1 MILAARKID
10 IEQDDRVF
18 THSDHSDG
26 MISCED
32 LAEHRDAYDGRHDR
46 LRKGKHSSL
55 TGFHMG
61 KAGGV
66 QEEWSQGGNE
76 SQQQRM
82 KDCKAAGG
90 RHSSDFANMAERKQ
104 RERCDHKCVEGHGQ
118 LAVFFYGNASKNA
131 VKTVAQTRSETR
143 KDRLPGDRN
152 SSGSATDQTSDKK
165 YILLLQARGLG
176 SLFWSEFF
184 TKNKA
189 GQDHNKAGPGVE
201 QSACDGQCAQG
212 DAEKIAY
219 VEERDAGNAGSQ
231 EHPQISQVDPK
242 KRAIFVQDDD
252 QKARGSDQA
261 SQFCDLD
268 RIKSH
273 ASQCIGK
280 QSNDPP
286 QAARCQDAA
295 WSQELPWIRI

>member
-10 IEQDDRVF
+10 IEQDDRG
-18 THSDHSDG
+18 HDSDHSDG

-82 KDCKAAGG
+82 KYCKAAGG
-90 RHSSDFANMAERKQ
+90 RHSSDFANMTERKQ

-118 LAVFFYGNASKNA
+118 LAVFFYGNASENA
-131 VKTVAQTRSETR
+131 VKTIAQTSSETR

-152 SSGSATDQTSDKK
+152 SSGPATDQTSDKSTSSYCK
-165 YILLLQARGLG
+165 HKGD
-176 SLFWSEFF
+176 SFFWSEFF

-201 QSACDGQCAQG
+201 
-212 DAEKIAY
+212 
-219 VEERDAGNAGSQ
+219 
-231 EHPQISQVDPK
+231 
-242 KRAIFVQDDD
+242 
-252 QKARGSDQA
+252 
-261 SQFCDLD
+261 
-268 RIKSH
+268 
-273 ASQCIGK
+273 
-280 QSNDPP
+280 
-286 QAARCQDAA
+286 
-295 WSQELPWIRI
+295 

>member
-10 IEQDDRVF
+10 IEQDDRG
-18 THSDHSDG
+18 HDSDHSDG

-82 KDCKAAGG
+82 KYCKAAGG
-90 RHSSDFANMAERKQ
+90 RHSSDFANMTERKQ

-118 LAVFFYGNASKNA
+118 LAVFFYGNASENA
-131 VKTVAQTRSETR
+131 VKTIAQTRSETR

-152 SSGSATDQTSDKK
+152 SSGPATDQTSDKSTSSYCK
-165 YILLLQARGLG
+165 HKGD
-176 SLFWSEFF
+176 SFFWSEFF

-252 QKARGSDQA
+252 QKTRGSDQA

-286 QAARCQDAA
+286 QAAGCQDAA
-295 WSQELPWIRI
+295 WSQEFPWIRI